1 MRAYDA
7 RIEGASAQARPAIS
21 VACIEGED
29 LAVFIH
35 GRVEILTE
43 DHPSFDETL
52 EHWTWHYGSSPLWGG
67 RHDPHAGRARRGWS
81 ATRVIAASCWQR
93 VVCQRPSDRTSPEP
107 TVAPRSRVTHDQRR
121 PAWRKRLRQPP
132 ACSSDGSNVET

>member
-67 RHDPHAGRARRGWS
+67 D
-81 ATRVIAASCWQR
+81 TILIR
-93 VVCQRPSDRTSPEP
+93 VVPD
-107 TVAPRSRVTHDQRR
+107 VDG
-121 PAWRKRLRQPP
+121 RLR
-132 ACSSDGSNVET
+132 E